1 MVSASTR
8 SISPRSEQ
16 KSARGELRRRIQAII
31 KSHITSVLGA
41 QGLRMLNYMQSFANY
56 ETCRVRVSA
65 RGAAKLLK
73 IEVTSARRGLLEL
86 ERLRVIECTR
96 RGVGGSRSEY
106 EIRDLPLPESPTHH
120 KLQEAVDSTK
130 LLRMQNRLLKRILK
144 ARTTGVIARAPV
156 SPVSDTTGVQGAH
169 HRCQPLTPPVS
180 VSDTTGTPLQLLSID
195 TSSISIE
202 RSNVSN
208 DPVGSLQKEIVVKT
222 TLPAEREEQAQTK
235 ASNSTLASGKGM
247 TRLSIGL
254 DNASD
259 PDANLRAL
267 SKGLSLAA
275 REKQEELDEL
285 VDRHERRKTTKDIQE
300 LTNEAQNRMQAL
312 EALRIEKDRWE
323 IQILG

>member
-1 MVSASTR
+1 MS
-8 SISPRSEQ
+8 
-16 KSARGELRRRIQAII
+16 
-31 KSHITSVLGA
+31 
-41 QGLRMLNYMQSFANY
+41 
-56 ETCRVRVSA
+56 
-65 RGAAKLLK
+65 
-73 IEVTSARRGLLEL
+73 
-86 ERLRVIECTR
+86 
-96 RGVGGSRSEY
+96 
-106 EIRDLPLPESPTHH
+106 D
-120 KLQEAVDSTK
+120 
-130 LLRMQNRLLKRILK
+130 
-144 ARTTGVIARAPV
+144 
-156 SPVSDTTGVQGAH
+156 SDTTGN
-169 HRCQPLTPPVS
+169 
-180 VSDTTGTPLQLLSID
+180 PLQLLSID

-208 DPVGSLQKEIVVKT
+208 VPVGSLQKEIVVKT

-235 ASNSTLASGKGM
+235 ASNSTLESGKGM

>member
-8 SISPRSEQ
+8 SISPRSDQ

-31 KSHITSVLGA
+31 KSGITSVLGS
-41 QGLRMLNYMQSFANY
+41 QGLRMLNYLQSFANY

-65 RGAAKLLK
+65 RGAAKLLQ
-73 IEVTSARRGLLEL
+73 IAVTSARRGLREL
-86 ERLRVIECTR
+86 ERMRVIECTR

-106 EIRDLPLPESPTHH
+106 VIRDLPLPESPTYH
-120 KLQEAVDSTK
+120 KLQEAVSGTK
-130 LLRMQNRLLKRILK
+130 FKRIQNRLEKAK
-144 ARTTGVIARAPV
+144 ARTTGVIARTPV

-169 HRCQPLTPPVS
+169 HRCQPVTPPVS

-208 DPVGSLQKEIVVKT
+208 DPVGSLQKEIVVET
-222 TLPAEREEQAQTK
+222 TLPAEREQQAQTK
-235 ASNSTLASGKGM
+235 ASNSTLACDKGM

-285 VDRHERRKTTKDIQE
+285 IDRHERRKTTKDIQE

>member
-8 SISPRSEQ
+8 SSSPRSEE
-16 KSARGELRRRIQAII
+16 KSARGELRRRIKAII
-31 KSHITSVLGA
+31 KRNLTSVLGA
-41 QGLRMLNYMQSFANY
+41 QGLRMLNYLQSFANY

-86 ERLRVIECTR
+86 ERMRVIECIK

-106 EIRDLPLPESPTHH
+106 EIRDLPLPGSPTHH
-120 KLQEAVDSTK
+120 KLQEAVSGTK
-130 LLRMQNRLLKRILK
+130 FKRIQNRLEKAK

-156 SPVSDTTGVQGAH
+156 SPVSDTTGVQSAH
-169 HRCQPLTPPVS
+169 HRCQPVTPPVS
-180 VSDTTGTPLQLLSID
+180 VSDTTGTPLQSLSID
-195 TSSISIE
+195 ISNISIDM
-202 RSNVSN
+202 SNVAN
-208 DPVGSLQKEIVVKT
+208 DPVGSLQKEIVVET
-222 TLPAEREEQAQTK
+222 TLPAEREQQAQTK

-254 DNASD
+254 GNASD

-285 VDRHERRKTTKDIQE
+285 IDRHQRKQATKEIQE

>member
-8 SISPRSEQ
+8 SSSPRSEE
-16 KSARGELRRRIQAII
+16 KNPRGELRRRLMSSL
-31 KSHITSVLGA
+31 KSGILSAVGS
-41 QGLRMLNYMQSFANY
+41 QGRIMFSYLQMFADY

-65 RGAAKLLK
+65 RGAAKLLN
-73 IEVTSARRGLLEL
+73 IPATCARLGMLEL
-86 ERLRVIECTR
+86 ERMRVIECTR
-96 RGVGGSRSEY
+96 RGVGGKRSEY
-106 EIRDLPLPESPTHH
+106 EIRNLPLPGSPTHP
-120 KLQEAVDSTK
+120 KLLEAVTSTK
-130 LLRMQNRLLKRILK
+130 LKRMRNRLEKVS
-144 ARTTGVIARAPV
+144 ATDNMSSASQTTAYNASGAQVACHRQLPSA
-156 SPVSDTTGVQGAH
+156 SQTNSERVSDA
-169 HRCQPLTPPVS
+169 
-180 VSDTTGTPLQLLSID
+180 PLQSLSIG
-195 TSSISIE
+195 ISNTPIDI
-202 RSNVSN
+202 SNVAN

-235 ASNSTLASGKGM
+235 ASNSTLESGKGM

-285 VDRHERRKTTKDIQE
+285 IDRHQRKQATKEIQE